1 MKIKKN
7 RNFHCRVLWWLL
19 PAVLLF
25 CTGCG
30 KEQAAQRKTDETKAG
45 EAKTTQTDTEEQ
57 ALEEIT
63 LPLMLDSDRLQLLS
77 VFEYSGINPDCEDT
91 YGENIGAIQLKNVS
105 GQYLQSAQ
113 ILVLLSDGQELNFL
127 IEELPSDMEVMAFEL
142 QNLEYDDTLKIAEVR
157 AEAQYSSEDFEKEFS
172 YNVNG
177 SEITVE
183 NISKKDK
190 DNITLHYHCTID
202 GICFGGRAY
211 ELALEPLEAGK
222 SCTVSDTACYLGDI
236 TVVNVNDQ

>member
-1 MKIKKN
+1 MKIKKS
-7 RNFHCRVLWWLL
+7 RNFHRGVLC
-19 PAVLLF
+19 LF
-25 CTGCG
+25 FSAMILSCTGCG
-30 KEQAAQRKTDETKAG
+30 KEQTAQVKTDETKAG
-45 EAKTTQTDTEEQ
+45 EAQTPQTDTEEQ
-57 ALEEIT
+57 ALEGIT
-63 LPLMLDSDRLQLLS
+63 LPLMLDSDRLKLLS

-91 YGENIGAIQLKNVS
+91 YAENIGAIQLKNVS
-105 GQYLQSAQ
+105 GQYLQNVQ
-113 ILVLLSDGQELNFL
+113 ISVLLSDGQEMEFFV
-127 IEELPSDMEVMAFEL
+127 EDLPSDMEVMAFEL

-157 AEAQYSSEDFEKEFS
+157 AEAQYSSEDFEEEFS
-172 YNVNG
+172 CTVNG

-202 GICFGGRAY
+202 GICFGGRSY

-236 TVVNVNDQ
+236 TVVNVND